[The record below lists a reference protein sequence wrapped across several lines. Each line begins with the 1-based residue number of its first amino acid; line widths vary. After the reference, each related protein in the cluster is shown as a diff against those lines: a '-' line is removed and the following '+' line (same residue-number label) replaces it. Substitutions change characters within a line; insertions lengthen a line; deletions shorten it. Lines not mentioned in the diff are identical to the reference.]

1 MKATTYS
8 NGLRAYVAFVVVI
21 FGSMFLSSCEN
32 PLIPEE
38 VPPIVTPTITTD
50 AVSAVSSVSPV
61 TVEVSAFIKDNG
73 GAPLVEAGIC
83 WSIGNSPTIGGDKVM
98 FDITKNELGDFS
110 AQFSDLKEG
119 IVYRFKAY
127 AVNKIGVAYGEERIF
142 YLSPRVYKYAEAWPG
157 EAENITLTSA
167 TLVAFVIPK
176 ENETELFFEFGSANN
191 SVVFFTMPVTGKFS
205 GYDTIRVSVE
215 VQELKPAEKYYFR
228 LKAVNPGRE
237 TVSENKLFDTYAVA
251 DYDGNLYKQVKI
263 GNQIWLASN
272 LKTTRYANGDP
283 IPNVKDKETWSKL
296 KEGAYVWYNNDESY
310 GEDYGAL
317 YNFYVGVDER
327 ELIPGWHVPS
337 FEESKE
343 FYYVV
348 YPYPTYASIIDKSFW
363 HWQPNIWQGI
373 SESFFNSSGFSARPG
388 GSYFISHD
396 DDDAKNHNGYK
407 FHGLGEYAVFWTSS
421 EFGPGANGVDLTN
434 RSLFYGGVSRMNH
447 GYSIRLVKNEE
458 SKK

>member
-1 MKATTYS
+1 MKATINL

-21 FGSMFLSSCEN
+21 FFSMFLSCCED
-32 PLIPEE
+32 PLVPEE
-38 VPPIVTPTITTD
+38 VPSTLIPTIITN
-50 AVSAVSSVSPV
+50 AVTSINSESSII
-61 TVEVSAFIKDNG
+61 VEVSALIKDNG
-73 GAPLVEAGIC
+73 GTPLVEAGIC

-110 AQFSDLKEG
+110 AQFNDLKEG

-127 AVNKIGVAYGEERIF
+127 AVNKIGVAYGEEKTF
-142 YLSPRVYKYAEAWPG
+142 YLSPRIYKYAEAWPG

-176 ENETELFFEFGSANN
+176 ENETELFFEFGSASN
-191 SVVFFTMPVTGKFS
+191 SVVFSTMPVTGKFS

-215 VQELKPAEKYYFR
+215 VQDLKPAEKYYFR

-263 GNQIWLASN
+263 GDQIWLASN

-343 FYYVV
+343 FYEVV
-348 YPYPTYASIIDKSFW
+348 DPYPMVATIIEKSFW
-363 HWQPNIWQGI
+363 HWNPDLWKGLP
-373 SESFFNSSGFSARPG
+373 ESYFNSSGFSARPG
-388 GSYFISHD
+388 GSYSISHD
-396 DDDAKNHNGYK
+396 DDDVKNYNGYT
-407 FHGLGEYAVFWTSS
+407 FEGLGEYAVFWTSS
-421 EFGPGANGVDLTN
+421 EFASGANVLLVYN
-434 RSLFYGGVSRMNH
+434 RLVSYGGVTRMNH
-447 GYSIRLVKNEE
+447 GYSIRLIKNE
-458 SKK
+458 